1 MEVIFIVENK
11 DAEFVDS
18 MIEKLEKRTTHSEI
32 ELPTL
37 VGNQPSLPSD
47 VLHFEH
53 HTPFDTTTLKKS
65 MIGGYHKKSVELIVD
80 EANRKLHAYGSK
92 VTSLEQEKNFL
103 ELQVKHHMSQLEQY
117 HKMETSL
124 KNSLIQAE
132 NMALSIE
139 EKANND
145 AEQILKE
152 ANQNANK
159 IINEALA
166 QAKKTIDDLENTKR
180 EAYIFKSRMKMMIQ
194 SQMEM
199 FDDSNDEN
207 WNLDVDGDE

>member
-1 MEVIFIVENK
+1 MENN

-18 MIEKLEKRTTHSEI
+18 MIEKLENRT
-32 ELPTL
+32 LPPQNEVEVPVENQVSVVTEDAILQDKHL
-37 VGNQPSLPSD
+37 V
-47 VLHFEH
+47 FA
-53 HTPFDTTTLKKS
+53 TTELKKS
-65 MIGGYHKKSVELIVD
+65 MIGGYHKKSVEQMLDNV
-80 EANRKLHAYGSK
+80 NRRMNAYDSK
-92 VTSLEQEKNFL
+92 VASLENEKNFL

-117 HKMETSL
+117 HMMETSL

-139 EKANND
+139 EKAQQEAD
-145 AEQILKE
+145 QLLKE

-199 FDDSNDEN
+199 FDDSSDEN
-207 WNLDVDGDE
+207 WNLDVEGDE